1 MDPPDLQGLMRLYVD
16 PQELLFLDGLLQ
28 NLIVERDMMP
38 AAYTLAGKVKRLIG
52 AMVEGIPN
60 EPAAA

>member
-1 MDPPDLQGLMRLYVD
+1 MRLYVD

-28 NLIVERDMMP
+28 NLVVERDMEP
-38 AAYTLAGKVKRLIG
+38 AAFTLAGKVKRLIG
-52 AMVEGIPN
+52 TMVEAIPN